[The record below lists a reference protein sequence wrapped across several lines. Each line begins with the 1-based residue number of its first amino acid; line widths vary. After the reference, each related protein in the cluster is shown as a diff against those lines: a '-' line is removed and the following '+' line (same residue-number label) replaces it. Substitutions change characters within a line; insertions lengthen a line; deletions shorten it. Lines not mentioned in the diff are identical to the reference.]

1 VEKTERWWQCWSHQL
16 TYRGPYRDAVLRS
29 ALVLKLLS
37 HTETGAI
44 IAAPTASL
52 PEIVGGANNWDY
64 RYCWIRDAGI
74 TLRAFMSLG
83 FVSEGEAF
91 LDWLLQATRL
101 SWPKLQVLY
110 DVFGETRVPERT
122 LKHFEGYRGSVP
134 VRIGSGAWNQR
145 QLDVYGELLLAAHEF
160 VRQGGLLD
168 RSEQRMLRGLGRTVC
183 SQWRLPDQGIWE
195 ERGAPQQHTFS
206 KLMCWAALDRLLLL
220 ARDGAIQLRR
230 DEFTRFRR
238 ERDAIRE
245 DIELNAYHSEINSYV
260 GAYDSKQ
267 IDASLLLIPR
277 IHYHD
282 ANHPRMQAY
291 AGHLEDHS
299 TGARAR

>member
-1 VEKTERWWQCWSHQL
+1 
-16 TYRGPYRDAVLRS
+16 
-29 ALVLKLLS
+29 
-37 HTETGAI
+37 
-44 IAAPTASL
+44 
-52 PEIVGGANNWDY
+52 
-64 RYCWIRDAGI
+64 
-74 TLRAFMSLG
+74 
-83 FVSEGEAF
+83 
-91 LDWLLQATRL
+91 
-101 SWPKLQVLY
+101 
-110 DVFGETRVPERT
+110 
-122 LKHFEGYRGSVP
+122 
-134 VRIGSGAWNQR
+134 
-145 QLDVYGELLLAAHEF
+145 
-160 VRQGGLLD
+160 
-168 RSEQRMLRGLGRTVC
+168 VC
-183 SQWRLPDQGIWE
+183 SQWRLPDQGLWE